1 MFKSRNPHDFL
12 EDIVTFVHSIYSC
25 PNLFPTF
32 NITSPNSPSLS
43 HSPISSSCLP
53 GHSHIPLSEQPG
65 AFERLQLSPGLLRG
79 DKIIKR
85 RGSAVS
91 TQDHWETQLN
101 FTFFCKKSFQVT
113 RGQGSHCAALPSFS
127 RTADCPR
134 FPLKR
139 FVPRSA
145 RQVPAA
151 STLVVV
157 SGWMVKMKKTII
169 MERMV
174 MVFRQTD
181 VGCLHL

>member
-1 MFKSRNPHDFL
+1 MEPKPTKRKFISVLYQNEKDNWEVYESIRKRNPHDFL

-65 AFERLQLSPGLLRG
+65 ACERLQLSPGLLRG

-101 FTFFCKKSFQVT
+101 FTFFLKNLFKLPEDRGPTVLLCPHS
-113 RGQGSHCAALPSFS
+113 RGQPTVQDFL
-127 RTADCPR
+127 
-134 FPLKR
+134 
-139 FVPRSA
+139 
-145 RQVPAA
+145 
-151 STLVVV
+151 
-157 SGWMVKMKKTII
+157 
-169 MERMV
+169 
-174 MVFRQTD
+174 
-181 VGCLHL
+181 

>member
-1 MFKSRNPHDFL
+1 MLYQNEKNNWEVYESIRNCLNQETPTISLRILSHLFT
-12 EDIVTFVHSIYSC
+12 VFIYAQIF
-25 PNLFPTF
+25 FPTF

-101 FTFFCKKSFQVT
+101 FTFFLKNLFKLPEDRGPTVPLCPHS
-113 RGQGSHCAALPSFS
+113 RGQPTVQDFL
-127 RTADCPR
+127 
-134 FPLKR
+134 
-139 FVPRSA
+139 
-145 RQVPAA
+145 
-151 STLVVV
+151 
-157 SGWMVKMKKTII
+157 
-169 MERMV
+169 
-174 MVFRQTD
+174 
-181 VGCLHL
+181 